1 VATTYSDYLKLERL
15 LALQGGID
23 EDERT
28 LAPAELLF
36 VIVHQVDELWF
47 KLALHELERA
57 RDLFAKE
64 LVDEQEVAPAS
75 AGLRRVVRTFEL
87 AAAHFALMETMSPRD
102 FLDFRAKLGSASG
115 FQSPQFREI
124 ELLLGLDDSMRV
136 QIGGQDVMSVILPK
150 SGVAG
155 WAERK
160 VAARAKSGPT
170 LRAAID
176 GWLARTPIDGSC
188 AGTPGDM
195 AHVDAFLDAYLACH
209 RREVDA
215 ALVLASDGGK
225 PDAQMIALHEAE
237 KEQAEL
243 FLRRGADVRDDAR
256 RRRIRAAL
264 LFVENYRELPLLSW
278 PREILDLVIQLEQAF
293 LVFRQRH
300 ARMVERMVGR
310 RVGTGGSD
318 GVNYLDATAL
328 KYRVFA
334 DLWTVRRMLVRQG
347 AAPPLANA
355 GYYAFKEA

>member
-1 VATTYSDYLKLERL
+1 MSTTYSDYLKLERL
-15 LALQGGID
+15 LALQGGVAD
-23 EDERT
+23 DERT

-64 LVDEQEVAPAS
+64 AVDEREVASAS

-124 ELLLGLDDSMRV
+124 ELLLGLDESMRV
-136 QIGGQDVMSVILPK
+136 QIGGQDVMAAFLPK
-150 SGVAG
+150 AGVAG

-160 VAARAKSGPT
+160 VAARAQSGPT
-170 LRAAID
+170 LKGALDR
-176 GWLARTPIDGSC
+176 WLARTPIDGS
-188 AGTPGDM
+188 TPGAAGDM
-195 AHVDAFLDAYLACH
+195 AKVDAFLDAYLACH
-209 RREVDA
+209 HREVDV
-215 ALVLASDGGK
+215 ALRFASDGGT
-225 PDAQMIALHEAE
+225 PDPQVAALHAAE

-243 FLRRGADVRDDAR
+243 FLKRGDEVRADAR

-264 LFVENYRELPLLSW
+264 LFIENYRELPLLSW

-355 GYYAFKEA
+355 AYYAFKEA